1 MCVSV
6 VADKQPGQAQRPGR
20 SRGAGRGALSSPAP
34 PLSRANPS
42 PVTKPPART
51 HASPL
56 GRSWGGFALLGRSP
70 RTPGGSRRA
79 EPCATGARGG
89 RDPGP
94 PASAWRPAQS
104 WPLPTTRVSRLQL
117 PARGPPGGPP
127 GAGGRLQRGLRL
139 PAGTLPPRVRL
150 RRPHVLLALPRGVPC
165 GGGSARPGRPE
176 GEGSGCPRP
185 VRAPR
190 TRRGAPGPPSCNRRC
205 CSGSQV
211 YRDCSC
217 VPQNLSS
224 GFGHAT
230 AGKCT
235 STCQRKPLLLAFIF
249 VVIIFTFL
257 SSIPALTATLR

>member
-1 MCVSV
+1 M
-6 VADKQPGQAQRPGR
+6 
-20 SRGAGRGALSSPAP
+20 RGTLCHRRAGRG
-34 PLSRANPS
+34 
-42 PVTKPPART
+42 
-51 HASPL
+51 
-56 GRSWGGFALLGRSP
+56 
-70 RTPGGSRRA
+70 
-79 EPCATGARGG
+79 E

-94 PASAWRPAQS
+94 PASAWRPARS

-176 GEGSGCPRP
+176 GEGGGCPRP